1 MPSSIHISSLNPIH
15 KGSGLPYM
23 SEPDWVH
30 SPHGH
35 NGRVESLPDGGYHF
49 QWCPSDS
56 KENWKQNGNRDYDD
70 GMFYT
75 VNKHCFRADDF
86 ESTKH
91 SVKTKIMCAG
101 DSYTFGIGVKDE
113 HTYPHLLAKHFDAVN
128 WNIGA
133 GGIGNDA
140 IALMISQFFRE
151 GYIPDV
157 LVVNWG
163 YLHRKILAVTESI
176 IQDNNFPCKDTLPT
190 GAQSEYNELC
200 ERLLNEYNSDHPD
213 QNLDGTEV
221 AIWQPQATI
230 PNDKPNINSVFNAHE
245 HMIVRGGDTLFIDF
259 AIQQQLV
266 SALCKAHGV
275 KLYEMFND
283 DVLYYFIIKY
293 LAPTGQWSGDIPF
306 RCRSVEVDL
315 ARDNGHFGSKTL
327 ANIANHLIEKL
338 TPIL

>member
-1 MPSSIHISSLNPIH
+1 MPSSIYISSLNPLH
-15 KGSGLPYM
+15 KGSGLPRM
-23 SEPDWVH
+23 SDPDWVE
-30 SPHGH
+30 SPRGN
-35 NGRVESLPDGGYHF
+35 NGKVEALPNGGYNF

-56 KENWKQNGNRDYDD
+56 LENWKQNGNRDYDD
-70 GMFYT
+70 GMYYT

-91 SVKTKIMCAG
+91 STKTKIMCAG

-113 HTYPHLLAKHFDAVN
+113 HTYPYLLAKHFDAVN

-140 IALMISQFFRE
+140 MVLMISQFFRE

-157 LVVNWG
+157 LVMNWG

-176 IQDNNFPCKDTLPT
+176 AKDVEVLVNINTLPT
-190 GAQSEYNELC
+190 GSQSEYNELC
-200 ERLLNEYNSDHPD
+200 ERLLSEYNATQPIED
-213 QNLDGTEV
+213 LDGTDV
-221 AIWQPQATI
+221 AIWQPNTLA
-230 PNDKPNINSVFNAHE
+230 DKPDINSVFKAYE
-245 HMIVRGGDTLFIDF
+245 HLIFRGNDTLFIDF

-266 SALCKAHGV
+266 SNLCKAHGV

-283 DVLYYFIIKY
+283 DELYYLIIKY
-293 LAPTGQWSGDIPF
+293 LVPTKQWSGDIPF

-315 ARDNGHFGSKTL
+315 ARDNGHFGNKTL